1 MRSSLPHPS
10 PPLRLGALRRGLL
23 ATIVLMLAA
32 CITPTKDRIALV
44 GVNVFDG
51 TDGPTREDQVI
62 IVRGT
67 KIESISPR
75 AGFAVPRTAEV
86 IDLKGKWVIPGLI
99 DAHVH
104 VDRWSLSRFLAFGV
118 TSVRDLHHQQDSIL
132 ALREEAA
139 LGSIRTPQLFI
150 AGAMIDG
157 DPASV
162 PGATSAADANA
173 ARRAVDERAVA
184 NIPVVKVYT
193 RITPPLLK
201 AIVDEATSLNL
212 PVAAHLGLTDAVSA
226 AKLGVHSIEHLTG
239 IPEAIGPADQ
249 YYAAHRRGFFD
260 GWNLFERAWAGLDSA
275 SLARVAGQLAELH
288 VTLVPTLVLHDT
300 WSRLDDP
307 SMTTGA
313 DLAYVPQQIKEEW
326 DLPNFIVGAG
336 WDAATFTT
344 FRAGRAK
351 QDLFLRE
358 FRVAGG
364 IIVAGTDASNPMII
378 PGASLHRELSLLV
391 QAGLSPSD
399 ALLAATGNAAALLGA
414 DSIGVLAAGKV
425 ADLVVLDGDP
435 RSEIANTRKIISVM
449 LRGVLMPHD
458 SLDRVARQ

>member
-10 PPLRLGALRRGLL
+10 RFLRPLASWRAAIATCAL
-23 ATIVLMLAA
+23 ALAA
-32 CITPTKDRIALV
+32 CSPPTKDRVALV

-51 TDGPTREDQVI
+51 TDGPTLEDQVI
-62 IVRGT
+62 VVRGT
-67 KIESISPR
+67 KIETIASR
-75 AGFAVPRTAEV
+75 AGFSIPKTAEV
-86 IDLKGKWVIPGLI
+86 VDLKGKWVIPGLI

-104 VDRWSLSRFLAFGV
+104 VDRWSLPRFLAFGV
-118 TSVRDLHHQQDSIL
+118 TSVRDLHHEQDSIL

-139 LGSIRTPQLFI
+139 LGSIRSPHLYI

-157 DPASV
+157 DPAGV
-162 PGATSAADANA
+162 PGATSVADANA

-193 RITPPLLK
+193 RITPALLK
-201 AIVDEATSLNL
+201 AVVDEATSLNL
-212 PVAAHLGLTDAVSA
+212 TVTAHLGLTDAVSA

-239 IPEAIGPADQ
+239 IPEAIGPADK
-249 YYAAHRRGFFD
+249 YYAAHRKSFFD

-275 SLARVAGQLAELH
+275 SLTRVAGELAELH

-307 SMTTGA
+307 AVTTGS
-313 DLAYVPQQIKEEW
+313 DLAYVPQRIKEEW
-326 DLPNFIVGAG
+326 DLPNFIAGAG
-336 WDAATFTT
+336 WDAGAFTA
-344 FRAGRAK
+344 FRNGRAN

-358 FRVAGG
+358 FRGAGG
-364 IIVAGTDASNPMII
+364 IIVAGTDASNPMIV
-378 PGASLHRELSLLV
+378 PGASLHQELALLV

-399 ALLAATGNAAALLGA
+399 ALRAATGQAAALLGA

-425 ADLVVLDGDP
+425 ADLVVLDADP
-435 RSEIANTRKIISVM
+435 RSDIANSRKILRVM
-449 LRGVLMPHD
+449 LAGVLMPHD